1 MFKDNTNIIININ
14 IIIQNYENNQRGIR
28 ANLLGKF

>member
-28 ANLLGKF
+28 ANLLEKF